1 MNELTPFLPNATS
14 TRMPELLKKL
24 ESLHVSSQALRE
36 AQLLIL
42 EASLEIIL
50 SGMNQILHSSRPQ
63 QKMLPL

>member
-42 EASLEIIL
+42 EASLRAFKIL
-50 SGMNQILHSSRPQ
+50 CQPRSLNI
-63 QKMLPL
+63 